1 MRLITE
7 RADVQDRIID
17 YIQSIGWEYLPP
29 QDVQNLRHYDIR
41 EPFLV
46 PIVEEKLKELNKGI
60 ITNEKASEILRRLN
74 LLPPKIQGNEEFLNY
89 LQGRRT
95 VYVEKEQRERNIKLV
110 DYDNPQNNS
119 LAFTKE
125 FWFEDKQRRRLDI
138 VLFVN
143 GFPIADVETKSPT
156 VVEAEEEALEQ
167 VRLYNGDLPEL
178 FKFLQFYAVCDG
190 IRLYYGPTWK
200 YESKTFY
207 RWRAEN
213 GYNLE
218 KLTKTLFQREE
229 ILKSL
234 QDYIVFLRIDDELK
248 KYILKQHQRRT
259 IRKIMERVLRGEK
272 NKGLVWHTQGAYK
285 TLTMMVA
292 AKKLRE
298 VPELGNPTILAV
310 VDRIELEGQIHQNF
324 EAFGFPNVI
333 RTESKEHL
341 RQLLASDYRGLL
353 ITTIHKFEGMPKHIN
368 KRENIIVLIDEAHR
382 SQEGDLGNYM
392 HGALPN
398 AYYLG
403 FTGTPIDR
411 GKVGRGTFVAFG
423 YPDEPYLDKY
433 SMDESIDDKTTV
445 PLYYTLA
452 KTDLHIDKGVLEE
465 EFFKVVEEEGI
476 ASIEGINKII
486 EKAEKLK
493 AVLKS
498 PERVDKI
505 AKHTAEHFKQSVE
518 PLGFKS
524 FIVAVDREA
533 CALYKEAIDKYLPA
547 KYTKVV
553 YTPDY
558 KDSELLRKYYLSED
572 EEKTVRKAFKSPD
585 KMPKILIVTEKLLT
599 GYDAPILYT
608 MYLDKPFKDH
618 TLLQAIARVNR
629 PYKAKT
635 CGMVV
640 DYIGI
645 FENLQRALAFDSK
658 DISKGLLDIEVLKG
672 RFRELMQLARE
683 TLSQVDIENGKTR
696 IVNIIDYFFD
706 EDRRGRFIKLFK
718 QIQEIYEILSPD
730 EFLRDYLKN
739 YKLLL
744 QVYQIIYKEFS
755 PEAERK
761 KAYRGILRKTEKLI
775 KESVELRSIVD
786 SLPIYEINKDI
797 ASLIKADKLSE
808 RVKVA
813 NLHRSLVIY
822 IEQNKGKQPFLL
834 SLSEEVGEIVRQLR
848 ERQRSIESALNDLT
862 RLAEEIANSKEEQ
875 EKSGLSKEEFSIF
888 RVLRGYKVDKPAE
901 MAREMYQEL
910 EKRSEWFYSEDA
922 EREIRK
928 ELYKLLSSEFREV
941 SSHRGGEKE
950 RPIYI
955 THLTDLT
962 NKVLKMHKILAS
974 EGK

>member
-1 MRLITE
+1 MKLITE
-7 RADVQDRIID
+7 RTDVQDRMID
-17 YIQSIGWEYLPP
+17 YLQSIGWEYLPP
-29 QDVQNLRHYDIR
+29 QDVQNLRHYDVR
-41 EPFLV
+41 EPLLV

-60 ITNEKASEILRRLN
+60 ITNQIVDEVLRKLRF
-74 LLPPKIQGNEEFLNY
+74 LPPKIRGNEEFLNH

-110 DYDNPQNNS
+110 DYDNPKNNS
-119 LAFTKE
+119 FAFTKE

-143 GFPIADVETKSPT
+143 GFPIADVETKSP
-156 VVEAEEEALEQ
+156 VVGEAEEEALEQ
-167 VRLYNGDLPEL
+167 IKIYNEDLPEL

-259 IRKIMERVLRGEK
+259 ISKILERVLKGEK
-272 NKGLVWHTQGAYK
+272 NKGLIWHTQGAYK
-285 TLTMMVA
+285 TLTMIVA
-292 AKKLRE
+292 ARKLRE
-298 VPELGNPTILAV
+298 AKGLENPTMLV
-310 VDRIELEGQIHQNF
+310 VVHRLDLESQVRQNF
-324 EAFGFPNVI
+324 EAFDFPNVT
-333 RTESKEHL
+333 RAESKEHL
-341 RQLLASDYRGLL
+341 KELLASDYRGLL
-353 ITTIHKFEGMPKHIN
+353 ITTVHKFEGMPKHIN
-368 KRENIIVLIDEAHR
+368 KSKNIIVLIDEAHH

-411 GKVGRGTFVAFG
+411 GKVGRGTFVTFG

-445 PLYYTLA
+445 PLYYTLT
-452 KTDLHIDKGVLEE
+452 KTDLHVDKGVLEE

-476 ASIEGINKII
+476 ASIEGVNKII
-486 EKAEKLK
+486 ERAEKLK

-498 PERVDKI
+498 PDRVDKI
-505 AKHTAEHFKQSVE
+505 AKHIATHFKQFVE
-518 PLGFKS
+518 PLGFKA

-547 KYTKVV
+547 EYTKVV

-558 KDSELLRKYYLSED
+558 KDGELLRKYYLSED
-572 EEKTVRKAFKSPD
+572 EEKTIRKAFRSPEE
-585 KMPKILIVTEKLLT
+585 MPKILVVTEKLLT

-608 MYLDKPFKDH
+608 MYLDKPLKDH

-629 PYKAKT
+629 PYEAKT
-635 CGMVV
+635 YGMVV

-658 DISKGLLDIEVLKG
+658 DISRGLLDIKVLKE
-672 RFRELMQLARE
+672 RFKNLMLQAKE
-683 TLSQVDIENGKTR
+683 ILSQINIGDKRSR
-696 IVNIIDYFFD
+696 IANIIDYFFD
-706 EDRRGRFIKLFK
+706 EDKRSEFIKLFM

-730 EFLRDYLKN
+730 EFLRDYLKD

-744 QVYQIIYKEFS
+744 QVYQIIYKGFS

-761 KAYRGILRKTEKLI
+761 KAHRDILRKTEKLI

-834 SLSEEVGEIVRQLR
+834 SLSEEIEEIVKQLR
-848 ERQRSIESALNDLT
+848 ERQRGIESALSDLT
-862 RLAEEIANSKEEQ
+862 RLAEEISRLGEEQ
-875 EKSGLSKEEFSIF
+875 EKSGLSKEEFSIY
-888 RVLRGYKVDKPAE
+888 RVLKGYKVNKPEE
-901 MAREMYQEL
+901 MARKIYQEL
-910 EKRSEWFYSEDA
+910 EERSEWFYSEDA
-922 EREIRK
+922 EREVRK
-928 ELYKLLSSEFREV
+928 EFYKILSGEFRGA
-941 SSHRGGEKE
+941 SALRGGEE
-950 RPIYI
+950 APIWVAH
-955 THLTDLT
+955 TADLV
-962 NKVLKMHKILAS
+962 NKVLKVHRILAS
-974 EGK
+974 GGK

>member
-7 RADVQDRIID
+7 RADVQDRMID

-29 QDVQNLRHYDIR
+29 QDVQNLRHYDIK
-41 EPFLV
+41 EPLLV
-46 PIVEEKLKELNKGI
+46 PIVEEKLKELNKNI
-60 ITNEKASEILRRLN
+60 ITNETANEILRKLRF
-74 LLPPKIQGNEEFLNY
+74 LPANIQGNEEVLKY
-89 LQGRRT
+89 LQGQKT
-95 VYVEKEQRERNIKLV
+95 VYVEKEQRERNIKLI
-110 DYDNPQNNS
+110 DYDNPRNNHF
-119 LAFTKE
+119 AFTKE

-143 GFPIADVETKSPT
+143 GFPIADIETKSPV
-156 VVEAEEEALEQ
+156 VVEAEEEAFEQ
-167 VRLYNGDLPEL
+167 IRIYNEDLPEL

-190 IRLYYGPTWK
+190 IRLYYGTTWK

-207 RWRAEN
+207 RWKAED

-218 KLTKTLFQREE
+218 RLTKTFFQREG

-234 QDYIVFLRIDDELK
+234 QDYIVFLMIDDELK

-259 IRKIMERVLRGEK
+259 ISKILERVLKGEK

-285 TLTMMVA
+285 TLTMIVA

-298 VPELGNPTILAV
+298 AKGLENPTMLV
-310 VDRIELEGQIHQNF
+310 VVHRLDLESQVRQNF
-324 EAFGFPNVI
+324 EAFDFPNVA
-333 RTESKEHL
+333 RAESKEHL
-341 RQLLASDYRGLL
+341 RELLASDYRGLL

-368 KRENIIVLIDEAHR
+368 KRQNVIVLIDEAHH

-398 AYYLG
+398 AYYFG
-403 FTGTPIDR
+403 FTGTPIDK
-411 GKVGRGTFVAFG
+411 GKIGRGTFVTFG

-445 PLYYTLA
+445 PLYYTLT
-452 KTDLHIDKGVLEE
+452 KTDLHVDKGMLEE
-465 EFFKVVEEEGI
+465 EFFRVVEEEGI
-476 ASIEGINKII
+476 ASIEGVNKII
-486 EKAEKLK
+486 ERAEKLK

-498 PERVDKI
+498 PDRIDKI
-505 AKHTAEHFKQSVE
+505 AKHIAEHYKQSVE
-518 PLGFKS
+518 PSGFKA
-524 FIVAVDREA
+524 FVVAVDREA

-553 YTPDY
+553 YTSDY
-558 KDSELLRKYYLSED
+558 KDGELLRKYYLGED

-585 KMPKILIVTEKLLT
+585 EMPKILIVTEKLLT
-599 GYDAPILYT
+599 GYDAPILYN
-608 MYLDKPFKDH
+608 MYLDKPLKDH

-658 DISKGLLDIEVLKG
+658 DISKGLLDIQVLKE
-672 RFRELMQLARE
+672 RFKELMQQAKE
-683 TLSQVDIENGKTR
+683 ILSQIDIEDEKSR
-696 IVNIIDYFFD
+696 VANIIDYFFD
-706 EDRRGRFIKLFK
+706 EDKRGEFIKLFM

-730 EFLRDYLKN
+730 EFLRDYLKD

-744 QVYQIIYKEFS
+744 QVYQILYKEFS
-755 PEAERK
+755 PEAEGK
-761 KAYRGILRKTEKLI
+761 KAHRDILRKTEKLI

-813 NLHRSLVIY
+813 NLHRSLVTY

-834 SLSEEVGEIVRQLR
+834 SLFEEVEEIIKQLR
-848 ERQRSIESALNDLT
+848 ERQRGIESALSDLT
-862 RLAEEIANSKEEQ
+862 RLAEEIANSREEQ

-888 RVLRGYKVDKPAE
+888 RVLKSYKVDKPVE
-901 MAREMYQEL
+901 MAREMYREL

-928 ELYKLLSSEFREV
+928 ELYRLLSKKFKETPSY
-941 SSHRGGEKE
+941 RGSEKE
-950 RPIYI
+950 TPIYVI
-955 THLTDLT
+955 QSKGLVDR
-962 NKVLKMHKILAS
+962 VLSMHKILAS